1 MSETTDVTANWF
13 ANHPKM
19 MGALFTALLLLSS
32 AGNAAACGATI
43 AGP

>member
-19 MGALFTALLLLSS
+19 MGAVFTAVLLLSN
-32 AGNAAACGATI
+32 AGNAVAGVSTT